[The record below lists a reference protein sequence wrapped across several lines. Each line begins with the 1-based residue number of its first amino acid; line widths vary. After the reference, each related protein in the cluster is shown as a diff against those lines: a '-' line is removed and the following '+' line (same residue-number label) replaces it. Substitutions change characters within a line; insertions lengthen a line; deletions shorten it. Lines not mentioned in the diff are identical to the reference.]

1 MQSSYLINHSLELRF
16 AFAIAMAAGLFVVV
30 KLAYFI
36 DETLTKFLSRNKRDE
51 RASLQTACAAAAR

>member
-1 MQSSYLINHSLELRF
+1 MQTTHLINHSLELRF

-36 DETLTKFLSRNKRDE
+36 DETLTKFLSRSKRDE
-51 RASLQTACAAAAR
+51 RPSLTTACAAAR